1 MGFYLLC
8 FAFTADFVQVGRG
21 VGSEN
26 LGTLS
31 VESETLFSKYS
42 SKGLLECRDFAAA
55 TGLRLLPKFEKMRKI
70 VVLGLLFLVAF
81 NIRAQITVSK
91 EVEIGIV
98 EKLGQTI
105 PLDLKFYNE
114 KNDTVSLKSIINK
127 PTILSFVYFDC
138 PGLCSPLLD
147 GIADVVSKT
156 ELSLGKD
163 YDIITISFN
172 TKDTPEKARQKKLNF
187 VSKIKEEQRG
197 SWTYLTGEL
206 GNIQKITEAAGFRY
220 KPTGEDFAHPATIII
235 LSPQG
240 KITRYLYGI
249 TYLPFELKMAVI
261 EAQKGQAQPTSNKI
275 YEYCFAYDPQSKT
288 YTLQFT
294 RLMGSFVLILGLF
307 FVLYLYVSSKRNSTK
322 ATK

>member
-1 MGFYLLC
+1 
-8 FAFTADFVQVGRG
+8 
-21 VGSEN
+21 
-26 LGTLS
+26 
-31 VESETLFSKYS
+31 
-42 SKGLLECRDFAAA
+42 
-55 TGLRLLPKFEKMRKI
+55 MRKI
-70 VVLGLLFLVAF
+70 LLFGLF
-81 NIRAQITVSK
+81 IILMNNISAQNAVSP

-105 PLDLKFYNE
+105 PMDLKFVNE
-114 KNDTVSLKSIINK
+114 KSDTVTIGSLITK

-156 ELSLGKD
+156 ELTLGKE

-172 TKDTPEKARQKKLNF
+172 TKDTPEKAAVKKLNF
-187 VSKIKEEQRG
+187 VSKIKENQRG

-206 GNIQKITEAAGFRY
+206 ENIQKITESVGFRY
-220 KPTGEDFAHPATIII
+220 KPTGVDFAHPSTIII

-249 TYLPFELKMAVI
+249 TFLPFELKMAIV
-261 EAQKGQAQPTSNKI
+261 EAQKGQVQPTSNKI
-275 YEYCFAYDPQSKT
+275 YDFCFAYDPQSKT

-294 RLMGSFVLILGLF
+294 RLMGSFVVILALF
-307 FVLYLYVSSKRNSTK
+307 FVLYLFVSSRKKSSKVPKND
-322 ATK
+322 

>member
-1 MGFYLLC
+1 MKIFISLVLL
-8 FAFTADFVQVGRG
+8 FVF
-21 VGSEN
+21 VGSMH
-26 LGTLS
+26 GQ
-31 VESETLFSKYS
+31 
-42 SKGLLECRDFAAA
+42 
-55 TGLRLLPKFEKMRKI
+55 
-70 VVLGLLFLVAF
+70 VLT
-81 NIRAQITVSK
+81 NK

-105 PLDLKFYNE
+105 PLDLKFINE
-114 KNDTVSLKSIINK
+114 KNDTVKLGSLIKK
-127 PTILSFVYFDC
+127 PTVLSFVYFDC

-156 ELSLGKD
+156 ELVLGKD

-172 TKDTPEKARQKKLNF
+172 TKDTPEKAVQKKLNF

-206 GNIQKITEAAGFRY
+206 NNIQKITEAVGFRY
-220 KPTGEDFAHPATIII
+220 KPTGEDFAHPSTIII
-235 LSPQG
+235 LSPEG

-249 TYLPFELKMAVI
+249 TYLPFELKMAIV

-275 YEYCFAYDPQSKT
+275 FDYCFAYDPQSKT

-294 RLMGSFVLILGLF
+294 RLLGSFVLVLGLF
-307 FVLYLYVSSKRNSTK
+307 FVLYLYVSSKRKSSK
-322 ATK
+322 ATKND